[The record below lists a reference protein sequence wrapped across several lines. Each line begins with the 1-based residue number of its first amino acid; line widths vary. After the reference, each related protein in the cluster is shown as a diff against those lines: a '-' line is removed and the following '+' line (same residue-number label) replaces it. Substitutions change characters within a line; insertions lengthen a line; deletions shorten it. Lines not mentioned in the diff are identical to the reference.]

1 MLISTR
7 VMHYDWSNNI
17 IIPRGFIPGGRDG
30 GGGEHLGGLIYPTLC
45 PGTVTMWLPKPQT

>member
-30 GGGEHLGGLIYPTLC
+30 GGEHLGGLIYPTLC